1 MEYRVAALQ
10 YLPAFLD
17 KDVNLERLGEWL
29 GAADADLAVL
39 PELATTGYW
48 FETAAQ
54 LAGLSETTAG
64 RSCTLFRDVA
74 VTKRMTVVA
83 GFAERDGDRIYNSA
97 AIAAADGSLRIYR
110 KSHLFA
116 EEKALFTPGDT
127 GFQVVLVD
135 GVRLGTMI
143 CYDWRF
149 PESARTLALRG
160 AQVIV
165 HPSALV
171 APPRMWQPVMRA
183 RSFENKVFTLTANRI
198 GSERHGDALLTFHG
212 CSQITGINGAVLVE
226 CDEQFEGWIATVIDP
241 SRADDKRFSPY
252 NDIVA
257 DRRPELYER

>member
-39 PELATTGYW
+39 PSLPRRILVRDCRPTRR
-48 FETAAQ
+48 
-54 LAGLSETTAG
+54 LSETTAG

-116 EEKALFTPGDT
+116 EEKPVHARRYGLPGGAGRRRATRNDD
-127 GFQVVLVD
+127 LL
-135 GVRLGTMI
+135 R
-143 CYDWRF
+143 
-149 PESARTLALRG
+149 LALSGKRADAG
-160 AQVIV
+160 AESAQVIV